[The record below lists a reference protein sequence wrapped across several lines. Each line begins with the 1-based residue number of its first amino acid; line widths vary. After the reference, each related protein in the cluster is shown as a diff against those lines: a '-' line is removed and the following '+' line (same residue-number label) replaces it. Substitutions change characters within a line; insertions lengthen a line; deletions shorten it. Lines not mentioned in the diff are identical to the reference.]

1 MAGSARPCYEDG
13 SLVTALN
20 TALLDW
26 ISWKYVLLGSNMFC
40 MSENEK
46 AEQIGKLAEEYSAAR
61 GHLNHVQERLTRFWS
76 EIVPLANQ
84 QIFQTLRVDD
94 GVIKFNPAP
103 PYQRQTAHSSLE
115 GLLDHK
121 QLKEVLEEK
130 QRLAEEISKLAE
142 RLKALAPH
150 LL

>member
-1 MAGSARPCYEDG
+1 M
-13 SLVTALN
+13 TALN

-115 GLLDHK
+115 GLLDRRHGK
-121 QLKEVLEEK
+121 KF
-130 QRLAEEISKLAE
+130 SKRSRGL
-142 RLKALAPH
+142 RKKSVN
-150 LL
+150 